1 MKYTMP
7 WNIDHLVHDYK
18 YTSSGH
24 FFDRDTMRFFKSR
37 LTSHYKR
44 VSDCKAY
51 FVTTEKRCF
60 EDNTRV
66 ASVRSVTLKP
76 EKNGYGRKYSIETVE
91 GLHGVTLYMAKKY
104 VNTVKE

>member
-1 MKYTMP
+1 MRNTIP
-7 WNIDHLVHDYK
+7 WNIEHLVQDYN

-44 VSDCKAY
+44 VSNRKAY

-60 EDNTRV
+60 DDNTRV
-66 ASVRSVTLKP
+66 ASVRCVTLN
-76 EKNGYGRKYSIETVE
+76 EDKNGYGRRYSIETVE
-91 GLHGVTLYMAKKY
+91 GLHGVSLYTAKKY
-104 VNTVKE
+104 LNTVKE

>member
-1 MKYTMP
+1 MKNTIP
-7 WNIDHLVHDYK
+7 WNIAHLVQDYN

-44 VSDCKAY
+44 VSDRKAY

-66 ASVRSVTLKP
+66 ASVRCVTLT
-76 EKNGYGRKYSIETVE
+76 EDKNGYGRRYSIDTVE
-91 GLHGVTLYMAKKY
+91 GLDGVTLYTAKKY
-104 VNTVKE
+104 LQTVNE